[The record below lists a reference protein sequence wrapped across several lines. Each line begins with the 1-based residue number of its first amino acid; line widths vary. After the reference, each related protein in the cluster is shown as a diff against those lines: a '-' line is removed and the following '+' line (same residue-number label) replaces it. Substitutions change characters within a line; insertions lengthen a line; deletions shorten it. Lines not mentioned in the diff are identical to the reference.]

1 MCNNVY
7 VQKIRTIK
15 LDNKTVKLQI
25 VSIYL
30 ILFYTDSCLT
40 NITNNEVLSM
50 TKLCLKNEIVL
61 IIQKIKFYNVYY
73 NLESN
78 YKLLCIKILSSS
90 VFKYF
95 LLHQCH
101 VQIQD
106 IFYFNIIV
114 KLFMK

>member
-1 MCNNVY
+1 M
-7 VQKIRTIK
+7 
-15 LDNKTVKLQI
+15 
-25 VSIYL
+25 SIYL

-78 YKLLCIKILSSS
+78 YKLLLYKNIIQFGIYIFFITS
-90 VFKYF
+90 VSCTNTGHF
-95 LLHQCH
+95 LL
-101 VQIQD
+101 
-106 IFYFNIIV
+106 
-114 KLFMK
+114 